1 MIKVDIA
8 EIDSSSPERQYLSS
22 FELYLS
28 TSAKDFG
35 MQEMLIN
42 LIEVLIS
49 SDMQSRKFS
58 YK

>member
-22 FELYLS
+22 VELYLR

-49 SDMQSRKFS
+49 SDMQSRKLS